1 MIFKHINDYGPD
13 LDEYN
18 NYVNNGKHAF
28 VLIFMEGCGPCSET
42 LPKWKNIEVEMQG
55 KYNRPNYN
63 DVIVASINKNL
74 LDKVNHIGNIEGFP
88 TMKYIGKNG
97 GIVEPY
103 EESKIVRKDRST
115 SSFINWIE
123 HIMGNHYSEK
133 PASYRKGRGTKT
145 KMSNRSNRSKRN
157 KTTQKYGKNQKRKIN
172 KNNKSKNKRK

>member
-28 VLIFMEGCGPCSET
+28 VLIFMEGCGPCGET

-63 DVIVASINKNL
+63 DVIVASINKDL

-103 EESKIVRKDRST
+103 EESKISQKDRST

-123 HIMGNHYSEK
+123 HNMGNHYSEK
-133 PASYRKGRGTKT
+133 PRKGRGTKTKT
-145 KMSNRSNRSKRN
+145 KMSNRSNRSNRSKRN
-157 KTTQKYGKNQKRKIN
+157 KSTRKYGQKQKRA
-172 KNNKSKNKRK
+172 SYKNKRK